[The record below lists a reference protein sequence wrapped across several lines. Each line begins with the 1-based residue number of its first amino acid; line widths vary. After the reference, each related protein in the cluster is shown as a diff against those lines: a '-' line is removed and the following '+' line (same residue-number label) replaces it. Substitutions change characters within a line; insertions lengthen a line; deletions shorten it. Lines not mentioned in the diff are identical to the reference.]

1 MAGRSLETGRDTRSD
16 VVIPPSG
23 STAHRPIDIVLTGLW
38 LLIGAGLVLRLWQAP
53 TAAGNYDLDVDTY
66 LHLGRRL
73 LHGRLMYEEGFNA
86 KWPIIQVLYA
96 PSAWLGSIRAHR
108 VLTLLL
114 NIGGGLLLADAIRQL
129 ASRGLVPLRHG
140 SLVPLG
146 SAALFVVMSQKMLG
160 GLSGHLHQFANAFLV
175 LAVALLARQVP
186 KPRRFGLAASGFSL
200 FLAVA
205 VRPNLLLPLLLV
217 ALALLS
223 WPESWSW
230 RRRWVGLGWV
240 TAGAGLGALLMGL
253 PYLFLSDGLAKLWA
267 GAVVLPLEWSAQRPG
282 DSQSLG
288 ELLARVAGASVA
300 GVELWMLLV
309 IPLLGVLRLTRL
321 ASRRRAGAGG
331 RSLVVPLLSLV
342 FLGGLILSFSTTHY
356 WRHYVLMAIVPVVL
370 IVAAGTAALEQSS
383 SRGLLRTGAA
393 FALVLSLILVNNV
406 LVVETLALG
415 AGSRA
420 PDAVERDRERLIQ
433 RLRTLPGEAG
443 TFTSPQDFSLHWEL
457 DEPSSTVGVH
467 PSWSLD
473 PYGMRRSWATDL
485 IGLAISDEQACAQL
499 TDPRHRHLIW
509 SRTGRGGRHSE
520 AFLLECLSRDELTW
534 REITQDLELSSGAIR
549 VFRREP

>member
-1 MAGRSLETGRDTRSD
+1 MLE
-16 VVIPPSG
+16 PPSG
-23 STAHRPIDIVLTGLW
+23 STARGPIGIILTGLW
-38 LLIGAGLVLRLWQAP
+38 LLISAGLVLRLWQAP
-53 TAAGNYDLDVDTY
+53 TAVGHYDLDVDTY
-66 LHLGRRL
+66 LHLGSRL

-96 PSAWLGSIRAHR
+96 PSAWMGSIRAHR

-114 NIGGGLLLADAIRQL
+114 NIGGGLLLAAAIRQL
-129 ASRGLVPLRHG
+129 ARSGLVPLRDG

-146 SAALFVVMSQKMLG
+146 SAALFVTMSQKMVG

-175 LAVALLARQVP
+175 VALALLAHQVP
-186 KPRRFGLAASGFSL
+186 KPRRVGLAASGFSL

-217 ALALLS
+217 ALALLP
-223 WPESWSW
+223 WPGSWSW
-230 RRRWVGLGWV
+230 RWRWRALGWV
-240 TAGAGLGALLMGL
+240 TAGAGLGALLTGL
-253 PYLFLSDGLAKLWA
+253 PYLLISDGLAKLWA

-282 DSQSLG
+282 DNRSLA
-288 ELLARVAGASVA
+288 ELLGRVAGASVA

-309 IPLLGVLRLTRL
+309 IPLLGVLRLAL
-321 ASRRRAGAGG
+321 QASRRRAGFSSG
-331 RSLVVPLLSLV
+331 SLIVPVLSLV
-342 FLGGLILSFSTTHY
+342 FLGGLILSFGSTHF

-370 IVAAGTAALEQSS
+370 IVAAGMAALERS
-383 SRGLLRTGAA
+383 SRRGLRRTGAA

-406 LVVETLALG
+406 LVAETLALG
-415 AGSRA
+415 SGTGA

-433 RLRTLPGEAG
+433 QLRTLPGEAG
-443 TFTSPQDFSLHWEL
+443 TFTSPQDFSLHWRL
-457 DEPSSTVGVH
+457 DQPSSTVGVH

-473 PYGMRRSWATDL
+473 PYGMRRSWATDR

-509 SRTGRGGRHSE
+509 SRTERGGRHSE
-520 AFLLECLSRDELTW
+520 AFLLECLSRDELIW
-534 REITQDLELSSGAIR
+534 REITQNLGLSSGAIR
-549 VFRREP
+549 VFRRDP